1 MKQDYSILKGGIKT
15 PLLTQDGSMT
25 MFSKE
30 FNEPYHSDKDGALN
44 ESILKHIEPSFN
56 LKKSKKSITILD
68 ICFGLGYN
76 TFATLY
82 YHKKLNLKNKLHIIS
97 PEFDKD
103 LIESLSSFQYPKEFD
118 FLKPIIDILSQNY
131 FYEDDNIKIEILIGD
146 ARKTLPKLNNK
157 FDIIYQD
164 AFSPTNNPLLWTR
177 EYFKEISRLIKD
189 DGVLTTYSTSASV
202 RMGLDE
208 NGFKLFLYKAE
219 GIRESMVASKEM
231 LEDFKFIDMELKKLR
246 NREARSMRDEDYMGD
261 KNKC

>member
-1 MKQDYSILKGGIKT
+1 MKQDYS
-15 PLLTQDGSMT
+15 PLLTEDGSMT
-25 MFSKE
+25 LFSKE
-30 FNEPYHSDKDGALN
+30 FNEPYHSDRDGALN
-44 ESILKHIEPSFN
+44 ESLLKHIEPSFK
-56 LKKSKKSITILD
+56 LKKSQKSITILD

-82 YHKKLNLKNKLHIIS
+82 YCKKFNLKSRLHIIS
-97 PEFDKD
+97 PEFDRD
-103 LIESLSSFQYPKEFD
+103 LIKSLSSFPYPKEFD
-118 FLKPIIDILSQNY
+118 FLEPIIDKLSRDF

-177 EYFKEISRLIKD
+177 EYFEEISKLIKD

-208 NGFKLFLYKAE
+208 NGFKLFLHKAD
-219 GIRESMVASKEM
+219 GIRESMLASKNM

-246 NREARSMRDEDYMGD
+246 NKEARSMRDEDYA
-261 KNKC
+261 